1 MKDKKEKLL
10 SIIIYTLLGISG
22 ILIVLFYL
30 NAISENI
37 ILIWGYVL
45 LGLSIITVVATA
57 IKDFA
62 KTSGS
67 KKNILFIFIGFVIL
81 LGISYLFASGN
92 IQGKV
97 FEKFEIT
104 STVSRNIGTCL
115 IFTYILGIIAV
126 LCMAFGGTIK
136 MLKK

>member
-1 MKDKKEKLL
+1 M
-10 SIIIYTLLGISG
+10 
-22 ILIVLFYL
+22 
-30 NAISENI
+30 
-37 ILIWGYVL
+37 IWGYVL
-45 LGLSIITVVATA
+45 LGLSVITVIATA
-57 IKDFA
+57 IMDFI
-62 KTSGS
+62 KTPGS
-67 KKNILFIFIGFVIL
+67 KKNILFIFIGFLIL

-104 STVSRNIGTCL
+104 NTVSRNIGTGL

-126 LCMAFGGTIK
+126 LCMAFGGTIR